1 LKAALLIRPGEIVID
16 DVPEPEVGPGE
27 VRIAV
32 GGVGLC
38 GSDLSVFS
46 GAWNAPS
53 YPWIMG
59 HEAFGKVEAVGV
71 GVDPGRIG
79 QTVVVEPNLACL
91 SCPQCRRGVTS
102 ACVGRQSVGMNRPG
116 ALAERLVIP
125 SRFAWPISGVAPS
138 DLVCV
143 EPTTVVTAALRRLGV
158 APPATV
164 LVVGVGA
171 QGLVMSLVLVER
183 GVEVHVRDVNQA
195 RVALAAGLGA
205 GVASTDDDGPR
216 FELVVD
222 TVGSP
227 SSTAFSLARVEAGGT
242 ILLLGLDSRPLEF
255 TAQTLVRRQAVLRG
269 SLTYDHPSDFEAA
282 VRYVADGGFRPG
294 RIVTEEYP
302 LADAQAAFDRSA
314 SAAGKTWI
322 RVAADAE
329 TY

>member
-1 LKAALLIRPGEIVID
+1 MKAALLIRPGEIVID
-16 DVPEPEVGPGE
+16 DVPEPEFGAGE

-59 HEAFGKVEAVGV
+59 HEAFGKVEAVGA

-79 QTVVVEPNLACL
+79 QTVVVEPNVACL

-102 ACVGRQSVGMNRPG
+102 ACVARQSVGMNRPG

-171 QGLVMSLVLVER
+171 QGLLMALALVER
-183 GVEVHVRDVNQA
+183 GVEVQVRDVNQA

-205 GVASTDDDGPR
+205 VAASTDDGPR

-227 SSTAFSLARVEAGGT
+227 SSTAFSLARVEVGGT

-282 VRYVADGGFRPG
+282 VRDVADGGFRPG

-302 LADAQAAFDRSA
+302 LANAQAAFDRSA
-314 SAAGKTWI
+314 SAPGKTWI